1 MPKIEVERYVLI
13 DAMIALMKDDR
24 KDISIGLYDGMYF
37 FDNDKDMKKLKDA
50 ISLVI
55 RWYEA

>member
-24 KDISIGLYDGMYF
+24 KDISNGMYF
-37 FDNDKDMKKLKDA
+37 FDHDINDKDMKKLKDA

>member
-24 KDISIGLYDGMYF
+24 KDISNGMYF